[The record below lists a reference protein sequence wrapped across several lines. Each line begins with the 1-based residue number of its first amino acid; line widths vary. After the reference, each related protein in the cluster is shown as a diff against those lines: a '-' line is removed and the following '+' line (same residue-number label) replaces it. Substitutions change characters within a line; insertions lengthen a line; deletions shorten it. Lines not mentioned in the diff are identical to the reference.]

1 MNRREFSAQ
10 ALSIGVA
17 AAAGGLSPLAFAQ
30 QGTAPVEG
38 KHYVKLNQPVPVAPG
53 KIEVIEFFWYGC
65 PHCNEFEP
73 MLDAW
78 SKQLPSDVAFRR
90 VPVAFRPEPFVMHQ
104 KIFYALDEMGLI
116 PSMHRKVFYAI
127 HGRRMR
133 LDKTQEIGD
142 FMQSQGVDSVK
153 FLERMES
160 FSVQSKAKQAAKLAA
175 DYKIDGVPAIGI
187 QGRFYTS
194 GGLVGNLEGVVAV
207 SNFLIDKVRNKG

>member
-1 MNRREFSAQ
+1 
-10 ALSIGVA
+10 
-17 AAAGGLSPLAFAQ
+17 
-30 QGTAPVEG
+30 
-38 KHYVKLNQPVPVAPG
+38 
-53 KIEVIEFFWYGC
+53 
-65 PHCNEFEP
+65 
-73 MLDAW
+73 
-78 SKQLPSDVAFRR
+78 
-90 VPVAFRPEPFVMHQ
+90 MHQ